1 MRVVTYK
8 LDGRPSRAGLLV
20 GDDRL
25 LDLAEAAR
33 QAGLSEAEQHA
44 ARDTRGFLALGQK
57 AWEGVRAVSE
67 SPAGDGVIDLVNA
80 ELGPPVENPE
90 KIICLGLNYRDH
102 AEETGMA
109 IPSSPIVFA
118 KFPNSLVG
126 PCDEIVLPDAL
137 GDEVDYEA
145 ELAVVFGR
153 SCRDIEAAEALD
165 YLAGVMAFNDV
176 SAREHQMRS
185 SQWMLGKAIDTFAPC
200 GPALVSLDE
209 IDDVQDLDVIARVN
223 GETLQSGNTG
233 SMIFGVAETIAFL
246 SQLMTFVPGDV
257 IATGTPRWCRNGPHP
272 AAHAAS
278 GGHGRG
284 RDRRRRDVAKPR
296 HGTGRRAAPVSG
308 EGMSLKAPAESAG
321 IPAPPQRRPSARG
334 ATSPPGC
341 APPSS
346 WS

>member
-8 LDGRPSRAGLLV
+8 LDGGPSRAGLLV

-153 SCRDIEAAEALD
+153 SCRDIEASEALD

-209 IDDVQDLDVIARVN
+209 IDDVQDLDVIASASMARRCS
-223 GETLQSGNTG
+223 QGNTG

-257 IATGTPRWCRNGPHP
+257 IATGTPAGVGMGRTPPLTLHP
-272 AAHAAS
+272 GDTVEVEI
-278 GGHGRG
+278 GG
-284 RDRRRRDVAKPR
+284 V
-296 HGTGRRAAPVSG
+296 GTLQNRVTAQADARLRSVG
-308 EGMSLKAPAESAG
+308 KA
-321 IPAPPQRRPSARG
+321 
-334 ATSPPGC
+334 
-341 APPSS
+341 
-346 WS
+346 